1 MQILA
6 HICHLQILAHICNM
20 KMLAHICILHPIL
33 AHKCILHPTCGK
45 QQQHGSRDG
54 PISLKTANKKP
65 LHAVAIVM
73 SPQHIKFRAAI
84 AAVYKIY
91 ICIYIHTTVLY
102 IYIYIFIYTYSLLAS
117 SSLGGSSSGDSS
129 ILFVK
134 LLFILEPDFDPRVVH
149 NLFTL
154 IHVSRILCDCEK
166 TPVCAP

>member
-1 MQILA
+1 MYPAPYLREAATTRQ
-6 HICHLQILAHICNM
+6 
-20 KMLAHICILHPIL
+20 P
-33 AHKCILHPTCGK
+33 
-45 QQQHGSRDG
+45 DG

-117 SSLGGSSSGDSS
+117 SSLGGSSSGDSC

-154 IHVSRILCDCEK
+154 IHVSGDLCDCEK
-166 TPVCAP
+166 TLVCAPWLYLHTYIYICMYTYIYVYH